1 MKGKEKNIAKAGP
14 FNIKIYGHG
23 LVRGYIISLL
33 FFLIGAMLITYT
45 SIGEN
50 TIPLITSIIMIIG
63 IVYSSIY
70 CSIHLSRKGWL
81 HGGII
86 GLIYV
91 LILVLLSKIFIS
103 DYSLNR
109 ITLYKIG
116 LGIGAGIIGGILGVN
131 IK

>member
-1 MKGKEKNIAKAGP
+1 MKSREKNIAEAGP
-14 FNIKIYGHG
+14 FNIKVYGHG

-33 FFLIGAMLITYT
+33 FFIVGAVLITYT
-45 SIGEN
+45 GLRES
-50 TIPLITSIIMIIG
+50 TIPLITSVIMIIG

-81 HGGII
+81 HGGIV
-86 GLIYV
+86 GLVYI

-103 DYSLNR
+103 GYILDR
-109 ITLYKIG
+109 IVLYKIG
-116 LGIGAGIIGGILGVN
+116 LGVGTGIIGGILGVN

>member
-1 MKGKEKNIAKAGP
+1 M
-14 FNIKIYGHG
+14 
-23 LVRGYIISLL
+23 L
-33 FFLIGAMLITYT
+33 FFLIGAILITYT

-50 TIPLITSIIMIIG
+50 TIPFITSIIMIIG

-70 CSIHLSRKGWL
+70 CSIHLGKGGWL

-86 GLIYV
+86 GLTYV
-91 LILVLLSKIFIS
+91 LILIVLSKIFIS

-109 ITLYKIG
+109 IALYKIC
-116 LGIGAGIIGGILGVN
+116 LGVGTGIIGGILGVN